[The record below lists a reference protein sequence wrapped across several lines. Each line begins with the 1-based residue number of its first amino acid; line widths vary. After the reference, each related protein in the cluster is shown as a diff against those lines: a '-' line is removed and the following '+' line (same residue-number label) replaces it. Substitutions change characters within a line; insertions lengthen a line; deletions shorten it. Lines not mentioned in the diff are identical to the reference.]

1 MNIQT
6 LTLGPLATNCYLV
19 RAEESRCAVIIDPA
33 ANSKRLLAALEEQG
47 LTLEA
52 ILLTHAH
59 FDHIG
64 ALKNLRAATNARVY
78 IGEADKDDPSRM
90 CHDLLTYTDTYQDGD
105 FVTAGGLR
113 FQVLATPGHT
123 PGSVCLLCENVL
135 FSGDTL
141 FAGSYGRTDFLGG
154 SVLVVSQFT
163 LYGDVSH
170 GRRPSFIGAAK
181 PELAIPL
188 YELFLA
194 ECERLG
200 FPPQHGEFGAY
211 MQVASENDGPVT
223 LIVDTD
229 DLR

>member
-19 RAEESRCAVIIDPA
+19 RADESSRAVIIDPA

-78 IGEADKDDPSRM
+78 IGEADKDDPSHM

-105 FVTAGGLR
+105 TVAAGGLTFR
-113 FQVLATPGHT
+113 CSLRPATRRAPCACCAKPCSFRRYALRRLLWPDRLPRRKQPGH
-123 PGSVCLLCENVL
+123 
-135 FSGDTL
+135 
-141 FAGSYGRTDFLGG
+141 GRVFE
-154 SVLVVSQFT
+154 
-163 LYGDVSH
+163 
-170 GRRPSFIGAAK
+170 AAVH
-181 PELAIPL
+181 A
-188 YELFLA
+188 A
-194 ECERLG
+194 
-200 FPPQHGEFGAY
+200 A
-211 MQVASENDGPVT
+211 
-223 LIVDTD
+223 
-229 DLR
+229 

>member
-19 RAEESRCAVIIDPA
+19 RAEESRRAVIIDPA

-90 CHDLLTYTDTYQDGD
+90 CHDLLTYTDTYRDGD
-105 FVTAGGLR
+105 FVTAGCLPR
-113 FQVLATPGHT
+113 PAIRRAPCACCVKTCCSPATH
-123 PGSVCLLCENVL
+123 SSRVRM
-135 FSGDTL
+135 
-141 FAGSYGRTDFLGG
+141 AGRIS
-154 SVLVVSQFT
+154 SA
-163 LYGDVSH
+163 
-170 GRRPSFIGAAK
+170 GAARTW
-181 PELAIPL
+181 PRP
-188 YELFLA
+188 
-194 ECERLG
+194 
-200 FPPQHGEFGAY
+200 
-211 MQVASENDGPVT
+211 
-223 LIVDTD
+223 
-229 DLR
+229 

>member
-19 RAEESRCAVIIDPA
+19 RADESSRA

-105 FVTAGGLR
+105 TVAAGGLT
-113 FQVLATPGHT
+113 FQVLSTPGHT
-123 PGSVCLLCENVL
+123 PGH
-135 FSGDTL
+135 
-141 FAGSYGRTDFLGG
+141 
-154 SVLVVSQFT
+154 VS
-163 LYGDVSH
+163 LYA
-170 GRRPSFIGAAK
+170 P
-181 PELAIPL
+181 
-188 YELFLA
+188 
-194 ECERLG
+194 RL
-200 FPPQHGEFGAY
+200 
-211 MQVASENDGPVT
+211 
-223 LIVDTD
+223 
-229 DLR
+229 

>member
-19 RAEESRCAVIIDPA
+19 RADESSRAVIIDPA

-78 IGEADKDDPSRM
+78 IGEADKDDPSHM

-105 FVTAGGLR
+105 TVAAGGLT
-113 FQVLATPGHT
+113 FQVLSTPGHT
-123 PGSVCLLCENVL
+123 PGHVSLYAPQAKAV
-135 FSGDTL
+135 FTG
-141 FAGSYGRTDFLGG
+141 AYGRTDFLGG
-154 SVLVVSQFT
+154 SSRDMAASLKRLSMLPPETRVLP
-163 LYGDVSH
+163 GH
-170 GRRPSFIGAAK
+170 GPSSTIAE
-181 PELAIPL
+181 ELRTNPYL
-188 YELFLA
+188 
-194 ECERLG
+194 RG
-200 FPPQHGEFGAY
+200 HGIE
-211 MQVASENDGPVT
+211 
-223 LIVDTD
+223 
-229 DLR
+229 

>member
-19 RAEESRCAVIIDPA
+19 RADESSRAVIIDPA

-78 IGEADKDDPSRM
+78 IGEADKDDPSHM

-105 FVTAGGLR
+105 TVAAGGLT
-113 FQVLATPGHT
+113 FQVLCYARPHAGLRVPAVRNRALFRRYALRRLLWPDRLPRRKQPGH
-123 PGSVCLLCENVL
+123 
-135 FSGDTL
+135 
-141 FAGSYGRTDFLGG
+141 GRVFE
-154 SVLVVSQFT
+154 
-163 LYGDVSH
+163 
-170 GRRPSFIGAAK
+170 AAVH
-181 PELAIPL
+181 A
-188 YELFLA
+188 A
-194 ECERLG
+194 
-200 FPPQHGEFGAY
+200 A
-211 MQVASENDGPVT
+211 
-223 LIVDTD
+223 
-229 DLR
+229 

>member
-19 RAEESRCAVIIDPA
+19 RADESSRAVIIDLA

-105 FVTAGGLR
+105 TVAAGGLTFGCSLR
-113 FQVLATPGHT
+113 PAIRRAPCACCAK
-123 PGSVCLLCENVL
+123 PCS

-141 FAGSYGRTDFLGG
+141 FARLLRPDRLPRRKQPG
-154 SVLVVSQFT
+154 
-163 LYGDVSH
+163 H
-170 GRRPSFIGAAK
+170 GRVFEAAVH
-181 PELAIPL
+181 A
-188 YELFLA
+188 A
-194 ECERLG
+194 
-200 FPPQHGEFGAY
+200 A
-211 MQVASENDGPVT
+211 
-223 LIVDTD
+223 
-229 DLR
+229 

>member
-19 RAEESRCAVIIDPA
+19 RAEESRRAVIIDPA

-78 IGEADKDDPSRM
+78 IGEADKDDPSHM

-105 FVTAGGLR
+105 TVAAGGLT
-113 FQVLATPGHT
+113 FQVLSTPGHT
-123 PGSVCLLCENVL
+123 PGSVCLLCETVL
-135 FSGDTL
+135 FPAIRSSQAPM
-141 FAGSYGRTDFLGG
+141 AGQTS
-154 SVLVVSQFT
+154 SAE
-163 LYGDVSH
+163 
-170 GRRPSFIGAAK
+170 AAGTW
-181 PELAIPL
+181 P
-188 YELFLA
+188 
-194 ECERLG
+194 RL
-200 FPPQHGEFGAY
+200 
-211 MQVASENDGPVT
+211 
-223 LIVDTD
+223 
-229 DLR
+229 

>member
-1 MNIQT
+1 MKIET
-6 LTLGPLATNCYLV
+6 IPSGAFATNCYILEDQGTV
-19 RAEESRCAVIIDPA
+19 LILDPTGKPQRILDRLQDRVPA
-33 ANSKRLLAALEEQG
+33 A
-47 LTLEA
+47 
-52 ILLTHAH
+52 IILTHGH

-90 CHDLLTYTDTYQDGD
+90 CHDLLTYTDTYRDGD

-154 SVLVVSQFT
+154 SSQDMAASLKRLSKLPPETRVLP
-163 LYGDVSH
+163 GH
-170 GRRPSFIGAAK
+170 GASSTIEE
-181 PELAIPL
+181 ELRTNPYL
-188 YELFLA
+188 
-194 ECERLG
+194 RGLG
-200 FPPQHGEFGAY
+200 IE
-211 MQVASENDGPVT
+211 
-223 LIVDTD
+223 
-229 DLR
+229 

>member
-19 RAEESRCAVIIDPA
+19 RADESSRAVIIDPA

-90 CHDLLTYTDTYQDGD
+90 CHDLLTYTDTIKSSCHD
-105 FVTAGGLR
+105 
-113 FQVLATPGHT
+113 
-123 PGSVCLLCENVL
+123 
-135 FSGDTL
+135 
-141 FAGSYGRTDFLGG
+141 
-154 SVLVVSQFT
+154 
-163 LYGDVSH
+163 
-170 GRRPSFIGAAK
+170 
-181 PELAIPL
+181 
-188 YELFLA
+188 
-194 ECERLG
+194 
-200 FPPQHGEFGAY
+200 
-211 MQVASENDGPVT
+211 
-223 LIVDTD
+223 
-229 DLR
+229 

>member
-19 RAEESRCAVIIDPA
+19 RADESSRAVIIDPA

-90 CHDLLTYTDTYQDGD
+90 CHDLLTYTDTYRDGD

-123 PGSVCLLCENVL
+123 PGHVSLYAPQAKAV
-135 FSGDTL
+135 FTGDTL
-141 FAGSYGRTDFLGG
+141 FRESIGRTDLPGG
-154 SVLVVSQFT
+154 DYSWIMRSILER
-163 LYGDVSH
+163 L
-170 GRRPSFIGAAK
+170 
-181 PELAIPL
+181 IPL
-188 YELFLA
+188 GDETEVYP
-194 ECERLG
+194 G
-200 FPPQHGEFGAY
+200 HGESTTIGHESLYNPFVVEVLNG
-211 MQVASENDGPVT
+211 QVNYDN
-223 LIVDTD
+223 
-229 DLR
+229 

>member
-19 RAEESRCAVIIDPA
+19 RAEESRRAVIIDPA

-64 ALKNLRAATNARVY
+64 ALKNLRAVTNARVY

-90 CHDLLTYTDTYQDGD
+90 CHDLLTYTDTYRDGD

-123 PGSVCLLCENVL
+123 PGSVCLLCSETL

-141 FAGSYGRTDFLGG
+141 FEGCCGRTDLPGG
-154 SVLVVSQFT
+154 SEKQMMASLK
-163 LYGDVSH
+163 
-170 GRRPSFIGAAK
+170 R
-181 PELAIPL
+181 
-188 YELFLA
+188 LA
-194 ECERLG
+194 ELPGDYQVLPGHGPSSTLERERQTN
-200 FPPQHGEFGAY
+200 FY
-211 MQVASENDGPVT
+211 MREAM
-223 LIVDTD
+223 
-229 DLR
+229 R